1 MSSKF
6 LSRILLFAIVVL
18 MITSLS
24 LGEKEA
30 QRAGSEPISSVSL
43 GEIEAQR
50 VGSSEPIPSVS
61 LGEREALRAGSE
73 PTPSVSLGE
82 IEAQRVGSSEPIS
95 SVSLAE
101 KQAQLSGSEPIPSLP
116 LGEIEAQRVGS
127 SEPIPSVSLG
137 EEEAQRV
144 GSSERIRS
152 RKMVFPQSTPP
163 TYIAP
168 DLARV
173 EPSELELRTPPS
185 PDLVGSPLSQLD
197 EADVGYDGPPP
208 YCDVAGAC
216 GPSPL

>member
-18 MITSLS
+18 MTTSLS
-24 LGEKEA
+24 LGEREA
-30 QRAGSEPISSVSL
+30 QRTGSEPIPSVSL

-61 LGEREALRAGSE
+61 LGEIEAQRVESSEPIPSVSLGDKQAQSAGSE
-73 PTPSVSLGE
+73 PTPS
-82 IEAQRVGSSEPIS
+82 
-95 SVSLAE
+95 
-101 KQAQLSGSEPIPSLP
+101 LS

-144 GSSERIRS
+144 GSSEPIRS

-163 TYIAP
+163 TYTAP

-173 EPSELELRTPPS
+173 EPSELELRTPLS

-216 GPSPL
+216 GPSPW